1 MKVLVRADAS
11 GIIGTGHVRRCLTL
25 ADALVG
31 QGASVIFVCRDHPGH
46 LAAEIKARGFDCRLL
61 PVEATASE
69 GYAPWLGASAEA
81 DAVQTAAVAAER
93 GGVDVLITDHYAIGR
108 DWQWALRPHARV
120 ILAID
125 DLADRAHDADVLLD
139 QNFGRT
145 PAHYAAWVPPACKVL
160 TGPAYAL
167 LRPEFAARRAEA
179 QTRRA
184 LFSSVKRLLVS
195 LGGTDPKGYTA
206 HVLRLVGEVTGGAPL
221 GVTAIVPDKAAAA
234 ALRQQPLGFP
244 ATIMEQ
250 APDIAALLTAA
261 DVAIGAVGGSA
272 WERACLGLPTLA
284 LVLADNQRPAAAEL
298 KSAGL
303 VVDAVTT
310 EALTTDHIRR
320 LIGLDAVAYAAL
332 ARANMAIC
340 DGAGALRVADVL
352 FQVLREAA

>member
-1 MKVLVRADAS
+1 
-11 GIIGTGHVRRCLTL
+11 
-25 ADALVG
+25 
-31 QGASVIFVCRDHPGH
+31 
-46 LAAEIKARGFDCRLL
+46 
-61 PVEATASE
+61 
-69 GYAPWLGASAEA
+69 
-81 DAVQTAAVAAER
+81 
-93 GGVDVLITDHYAIGR
+93 
-108 DWQWALRPHARV
+108 
-120 ILAID
+120 
-125 DLADRAHDADVLLD
+125 
-139 QNFGRT
+139 
-145 PAHYAAWVPPACKVL
+145 
-160 TGPAYAL
+160 
-167 LRPEFAARRAEA
+167 
-179 QTRRA
+179 
-184 LFSSVKRLLVS
+184 FSSVKRLLVS

-340 DGAGALRVADVL
+340 
-352 FQVLREAA
+352 